1 MSRFFKL
8 VNEPNSQTDKENQD
22 NGVYQSNPI
31 NIQEENGLQEESE
44 SLQQTIEE
52 VDVENPKNFIV
63 ERVFVD

>member
-1 MSRFFKL
+1 MPRFFKL

-22 NGVYQSNPI
+22 NGVYQSNSY
-31 NIQEENGLQEESE
+31 NIEEQNGLQEESE

-52 VDVENPKNFIV
+52 VYVENPKNFIV